1 MLRSATLARD
11 LLHWSKGELRASGI
25 GSDHAAVQHLANV
38 FDDAMDEL
46 EQAGEVLLEAQRRLL
61 VVAVETK
68 PG

>member
-1 MLRSATLARD
+1 MLHSATLARD

-25 GSDHAAVQHLANV
+25 G
-38 FDDAMDEL
+38 
-46 EQAGEVLLEAQRRLL
+46 EVLLEAQRRLL